1 VCSNQAESDGFLTA
15 IKTRSTTSF
24 GGEVKT
30 LIPCHKIL
38 LHVKEPYIYKQTLIA
53 KIQGYF
59 SPIFSLLRY
68 QVSLLQPEKKNLV
81 DRSGIIRIQ
90 IWIPTYH
97 KTVAVAWDALY
108 DATPL
113 KYTVTSRVGL

>member
-1 VCSNQAESDGFLTA
+1 LVKYPALFGVKSRSDVLDDTKNPTV
-15 IKTRSTTSF
+15 INSHLQK
-24 GGEVKT
+24 
-30 LIPCHKIL
+30 
-38 LHVKEPYIYKQTLIA
+38 
-53 KIQGYF
+53 KIQGHF
-59 SPIFSLLRY
+59 SPVFSLLRY

-90 IWIPTYH
+90 IGIATDH

-113 KYTVTSRVGL
+113 KYPVTSRVGL